1 LWVTTLVLVAG
12 FTVLAQSTFK
22 LNGDMGMLTAI
33 TILIALLIDFLFLP
47 PLLMLLDK
55 SDEKQNSQNDDTIE
69 NEDSAELPVAQSN

>member
-1 LWVTTLVLVAG
+1 LIAG

-47 PLLMLLDK
+47 PLLMLVDK
-55 SDEKQNSQNDDTIE
+55 SDAKKNSQNDDTIE